1 MQHTKIV
8 NNPLLNVV
16 NKVDKTK
23 SLRISPE
30 RQKQIARRRKRAMDA
45 ELERNV
51 IVDNI
56 RDAFIRKQ

>member
-1 MQHTKIV
+1 MQHTKLV

>member
-23 SLRISPE
+23 PLRISSE